1 MSLEKGFGTGPI
13 VRGPVKGRGSV
24 SNGESRYIQ
33 TRTEVVDDGWG
44 IDPGV
49 DPGEGGGSNAP
60 QTELFVDRTKKLI
73 TNNRS
78 PDIPFNQSINPYK
91 GCEHGCIYCFA
102 RPTHAY
108 LDLSP
113 GLDFETKIFRK
124 SNPREHLLVEL
135 SRPKYECSVIAM
147 GTNTDPYQ
155 PYERSQRVTREIL
168 ETLLEYKHPVS
179 IVTKSKLILRDLDL
193 LKELAALNLINVNI
207 SVTTLRNE
215 LKTLLEPRTA
225 SPAARLR
232 TIAEL
237 RSAGVPTGAMIA
249 PVIPFINDEEI
260 EDAVKAVAEAGAI
273 TARYILL
280 RLPLEVAPLF
290 TEWLETHYPDRA
302 NRVLSAIKQTRRGE
316 LYRSGWHTRMRGEG
330 EIANLIH
337 ARFNKALKSAG
348 LAGQDMPKVSTEHFR
363 PPARADIKSGGKRED
378 DQQMSLF

>member
-1 MSLEKGFGTGPI
+1 MAIE
-13 VRGPVKGRGSV
+13 KGRGSV
-24 SNGESRYIQ
+24 SNSQSRFIKA
-33 TRTEVVDDGWG
+33 RSEIVDDGWG
-44 IDPGV
+44 LDPT
-49 DPGEGGGSNAP
+49 EGAKAP
-60 QTELFVDRTKKLI
+60 QTQLFVDKTKKLI
-73 TNNRS
+73 TENKS
-78 PDIPFNQSINPYK
+78 PDIPFDHSINPYK

-155 PYERSQRVTREIL
+155 PYERSQRVTREVL
-168 ETLLEYKHPVS
+168 ETLLEHKHPVS
-179 IVTKSKLILRDLDL
+179 IVTKSKLILRDLDI
-193 LKELAALNLINVNI
+193 LKELAALNLINVNV
-207 SVTTLRNE
+207 SVTTLRNR

-237 RSAGVPTGAMIA
+237 RNAGVPTGAMIA

-260 EDAVKAVAEAGAI
+260 EAAVQAVADAGAI

-280 RLPLEVAPLF
+280 RLPLEVAPIF
-290 TEWLETHYPDRA
+290 TEWLEAHYPDRA
-302 NRVLSAIKQTRRGE
+302 NRVLAAIRQTRGGE

-337 ARFNKALKSAG
+337 ARFNKALKEAG
-348 LAGQDMPKVSTEHFR
+348 LSGKDMPQLSNAHFQ
-363 PPARADIKSGGKRED
+363 PPARSTKLRAKRED